1 MSLFTPRH
9 AAFESHIER
18 AKFLMVYR
26 LTLIFTLIF
35 LALSIVFFNV
45 EFYALMGYL
54 ASLLIASVAL
64 VYLLFTKKYQHLFLS
79 FAVCG
84 TCISQF
90 SCFFSMTTTHY
101 VDFLW
106 MIICSLL
113 AFIGMGKNWGLA
125 LLSVNALGMA
135 YFVFFRLNAHIVAIK
150 PFSRVEAIGAFV
162 ELLLAL
168 FVLAYL
174 MYQFISFQNYS
185 EAKLRKANFDLAHQN
200 STITAKNNENITLIK
215 EIHHRVKNNL
225 QIIISLLRLQ
235 QSEIVSEEARAHF
248 TEAINR
254 VMVMSSIHQRLY
266 REKEVAR
273 IDLAAYVQDLV
284 EDLKAIFQ
292 DNEKTITVHI
302 ETSYEEI
309 DLKTVVPLG
318 LLLNELISNSYK
330 YAFRD
335 KSAGDIYIRIN
346 DHGNDFQ
353 MTYADSGTW
362 QNKTAAG
369 GGFGLDLINILAE
382 QLNGSFKFETNERGT
397 NYHFSLSKLV

>member
-1 MSLFTPRH
+1 MGIFTPKH

-26 LTLIFTLIF
+26 LNLIFTFIF
-35 LALSIVFFNV
+35 LLLSIVFFRV
-45 EFYALMGYL
+45 DFYALMGYL
-54 ASLLIASVAL
+54 ASLTIALITL
-64 VYLLFTKKYQHLFLS
+64 IYLLITKRYQHLFLT
-79 FAVCG
+79 FAIFG
-84 TCISQF
+84 TLIAQF
-90 SCFFSMTTTHY
+90 SCNFSMSTTHY

-106 MIICSLL
+106 MMICALL
-113 AFIGMGKNWGLA
+113 AFIGMGKRWGLA
-125 LLSVNALGMA
+125 ILLVNTLGIV
-135 YFVFFRLNAHIVAIK
+135 YFIFVKLNIHLTELK
-150 PFSRVEAIGAFV
+150 PLTTLEQTGAFV

-200 STITAKNNENITLIK
+200 SLITAKNKENLTLIK

-235 QSEIVSEEARAHF
+235 QSEIVNPEAHRHF

-266 REKEVAR
+266 KEKEVAR
-273 IDLAAYVQDLV
+273 IDLKAYLRDMAD
-284 EDLKAIFQ
+284 DLKTIFQ
-292 DNEKTITVHI
+292 NEKRIAVNI
-302 ETSYEEI
+302 ETDYAEI

-330 YAFRD
+330 YAFRH
-335 KSAGDIYIRIN
+335 KSEGLIRIQITEN
-346 DHGNDFQ
+346 ADQFS
-353 MTYADSGTW
+353 MTYADNGTW
-362 QNKTAAG
+362 QEKTSNS
-369 GGFGLDLINILAE
+369 GGFGLDLITILAE
-382 QLNGSFKFETNERGT
+382 QLNGSYQFETNAQGT
-397 NYHFSLSKLV
+397 HYHFVLSKLG